1 MALTWGVFARG
12 IEIEVLAET
21 RSWSELCH
29 GWPRGTCRTQAAET
43 TLTPFP
49 TPSGVD
55 MRADFGRG
63 HTEPCRLRA
72 YGGGAAF
79 PFTSRQDGEAALGDL
94 KTLICILC
102 ILGEV
107 HTRETRSEGGRLC
120 TSHKTPLQRSQLKQ
134 LPVSGRLATAYTSS
148 RQANAHFRPPPP
160 PSCGLGEGGTR
171 R

>member
-1 MALTWGVFARG
+1 MPRMAQRDLQNSGGRNDFDTLPHTVGSGHESRFWK
-12 IEIEVLAET
+12 
-21 RSWSELCH
+21 
-29 GWPRGTCRTQAAET
+29 GTH
-43 TLTPFP
+43 
-49 TPSGVD
+49 
-55 MRADFGRG
+55 RACGL
-63 HTEPCRLRA
+63 HAC
-72 YGGGAAF
+72 GGGAAS

-107 HTRETRSEGGRLC
+107 RTRETRSEGGGCLC
-120 TSHKTPLQRSQLKQ
+120 TSHKTPLQRIQLKQ

-148 RQANAHFRPPPP
+148 RQANVHFRPPPP

>member
-1 MALTWGVFARG
+1 MPRMAQRDLQNSGGRNDFDTLPHTVGSGHESRFWK
-12 IEIEVLAET
+12 
-21 RSWSELCH
+21 
-29 GWPRGTCRTQAAET
+29 GTH
-43 TLTPFP
+43 
-49 TPSGVD
+49 
-55 MRADFGRG
+55 RACG
-63 HTEPCRLRA
+63 LRA
-72 YGGGAAF
+72 CGGGAAS

>member
-1 MALTWGVFARG
+1 MPRMAQRDLQNSGGRNDFDTLPHTVGSGHESRFWK
-12 IEIEVLAET
+12 
-21 RSWSELCH
+21 
-29 GWPRGTCRTQAAET
+29 GTH
-43 TLTPFP
+43 
-49 TPSGVD
+49 
-55 MRADFGRG
+55 RACG
-63 HTEPCRLRA
+63 LRA
-72 YGGGAAF
+72 CGGGAAS

-102 ILGEV
+102 ILREV
-107 HTRETRSEGGRLC
+107 RTRETRSEGGRLC

-148 RQANAHFRPPPP
+148 WQANAHFRPPPP

>member
-1 MALTWGVFARG
+1 MPRMAQRDLQNSGGRNDFDTLPHTVGSGHESRFWK
-12 IEIEVLAET
+12 
-21 RSWSELCH
+21 
-29 GWPRGTCRTQAAET
+29 GTH
-43 TLTPFP
+43 
-49 TPSGVD
+49 
-55 MRADFGRG
+55 RACG
-63 HTEPCRLRA
+63 LRA
-72 YGGGAAF
+72 CGGGAAS

-107 HTRETRSEGGRLC
+107 RTRETRSEGGRLC

>member
-1 MALTWGVFARG
+1 MPRMAQRDLQNSGGRNDFDTLPHTVGSGHESRFWK
-12 IEIEVLAET
+12 
-21 RSWSELCH
+21 
-29 GWPRGTCRTQAAET
+29 GTH
-43 TLTPFP
+43 
-49 TPSGVD
+49 
-55 MRADFGRG
+55 RACG
-63 HTEPCRLRA
+63 LRA
-72 YGGGAAF
+72 CGGGAAS

-107 HTRETRSEGGRLC
+107 RTRETRSEGGRLC
-120 TSHKTPLQRSQLKQ
+120 TSHKTPLQRSQLK

>member
-1 MALTWGVFARG
+1 MPRMAQRDLQNSGGRNDFDTLPHTVGSGHESRFWK
-12 IEIEVLAET
+12 
-21 RSWSELCH
+21 
-29 GWPRGTCRTQAAET
+29 GTH
-43 TLTPFP
+43 
-49 TPSGVD
+49 
-55 MRADFGRG
+55 RACG
-63 HTEPCRLRA
+63 LRA
-72 YGGGAAF
+72 CGGGAAS
-79 PFTSRQDGEAALGDL
+79 PFTSWQDGEAALGDL

-107 HTRETRSEGGRLC
+107 RTRETRSEGGRLC

>member
-1 MALTWGVFARG
+1 MPRMAQRDLQNSGGRNDFDTLPHTVGSGHESRFWK
-12 IEIEVLAET
+12 
-21 RSWSELCH
+21 
-29 GWPRGTCRTQAAET
+29 GTH
-43 TLTPFP
+43 
-49 TPSGVD
+49 
-55 MRADFGRG
+55 RACG
-63 HTEPCRLRA
+63 LRA
-72 YGGGAAF
+72 CGGGAAS

-102 ILGEV
+102 ILREV
-107 HTRETRSEGGRLC
+107 RTRETRSEGGRLC

>member
-1 MALTWGVFARG
+1 MAQRDLQNSGGRNDFDTLPHTVGSGHESRFWK
-12 IEIEVLAET
+12 
-21 RSWSELCH
+21 
-29 GWPRGTCRTQAAET
+29 GTH
-43 TLTPFP
+43 
-49 TPSGVD
+49 
-55 MRADFGRG
+55 RACG
-63 HTEPCRLRA
+63 LRA
-72 YGGGAAF
+72 CGGGAAS

-107 HTRETRSEGGRLC
+107 RTRETRSEGGRLC